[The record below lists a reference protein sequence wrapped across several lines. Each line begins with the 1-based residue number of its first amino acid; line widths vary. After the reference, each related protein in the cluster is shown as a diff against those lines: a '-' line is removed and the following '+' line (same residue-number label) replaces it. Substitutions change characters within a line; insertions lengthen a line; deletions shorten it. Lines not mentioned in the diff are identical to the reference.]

1 MSGAR
6 VQTQAGLDAPPRLP
20 VRRLHNFTH
29 CSRSMKVLI
38 FFVTSLACFQTD
50 SLT

>member
-6 VQTQAGLDAPPRLP
+6 VQTQAGLEAPPRLP
-20 VRRLHNFTH
+20 VRRLHNFIY

-38 FFVTSLACFQTD
+38 YAR
-50 SLT
+50 